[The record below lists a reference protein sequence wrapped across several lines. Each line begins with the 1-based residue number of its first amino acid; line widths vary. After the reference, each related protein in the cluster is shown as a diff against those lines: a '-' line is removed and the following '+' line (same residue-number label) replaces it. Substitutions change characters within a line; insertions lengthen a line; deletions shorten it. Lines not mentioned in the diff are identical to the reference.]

1 MIQSS
6 TSTLVDDTNAHVTNM
21 TRKGQVTVPAHL
33 RRQMSLTEH
42 DRFAVTLAGSEI
54 RLRRIGSIAQ
64 ATYGVVPSVGKTA
77 DLDKLR
83 HAFEQSAGREV
94 KAK

>member
-1 MIQSS
+1 MIQGT
-6 TSTLVDDTNAHVTNM
+6 TSTPVSDTNEHVTNM

-33 RRQMSLTEH
+33 RRQLRLTEH
-42 DRFAVTLAGSEI
+42 DRFTVTLSGSEI

-64 ATYGVVPSVGKTA
+64 ATYGVVPPVGKTA
-77 DLDKLR
+77 DLDTLR
-83 HAFEQSAGREV
+83 QVFEQSAGREV